1 MQFPRLSLFIFT
13 IACYLLSACDQ
24 APTTWQAVK
33 SAQISLSGDIWASK
47 PIGKKLSVPD
57 LGPES
62 KRQWESFVQDSMS
75 LMGEEDLIPLSLALF
90 LEERQSR
97 YIEILERSLW
107 NDGLINAYANGDS
120 TYHPAD
126 LAYVSGPDSLFVNLY
141 VAGLAELSVNG
152 QALTIKVSTRYPWE
166 ESIRLEI
173 QTESEASFT
182 IGLRIPGFS
191 RNQAVPGHAY
201 HYLYTSNRKLELRVN
216 EDLIMPDAQEGYAFI
231 SRTWQDG
238 DKLDL
243 LLPMAVRR
251 AQKENVPTLIALERG
266 PILYGIPQEDAPL
279 DQRLSKSR
287 QYFLVDSLEERVRIN
302 WLRGPIWQDG
312 QMIDALAAPLYH
324 LEARKIKALDYALPY
339 R

>member
-24 APTTWQAVK
+24 SPITWQAAK
-33 SAQISLSGDIWASK
+33 SEQISLSGDIWAGK

-75 LMGEEDLIPLSLALF
+75 LMGDEDLIPLSLALF

-97 YIEILERSLW
+97 YIEVLERSLW
-107 NDGLINAYANGDS
+107 NDGLVNAYRNNDS

-126 LAYVSGPDSLFVNLY
+126 LTYVSGPDSLFINLY

-152 QALTIKVSTRYPWE
+152 QALTINVRTRYPWE
-166 ESIRLEI
+166 ESISLEI
-173 QTESEASFT
+173 QSESELTFT

-191 RNQAVPGHAY
+191 RNQAVPGNPY
-201 HYLYTSNRKLELRVN
+201 RYLYTSNRKLELRIN
-216 EDLIMPDAQEGYAFI
+216 EDLTMPDAQEGYAFVTR
-231 SRTWQDG
+231 SWRDG

-243 LLPMAVRR
+243 VLPMAVRR
-251 AQKENVPTLIALERG
+251 VQKEKIPALIALEKG
-266 PILYGIPQEDAPL
+266 PILYGIPQENVPL
-279 DQRLSKSR
+279 DLRLSKSR
-287 QYFLVDSLEERVRIN
+287 QYFLVDSLEGRTRTN
-302 WLRGPIWQDG
+302 WLRGPIWQDD
-312 QMIDALAAPLYH
+312 QMIETLAAPLYH
-324 LEARKIKALDYALPY
+324 LESRKIKALNYALPY